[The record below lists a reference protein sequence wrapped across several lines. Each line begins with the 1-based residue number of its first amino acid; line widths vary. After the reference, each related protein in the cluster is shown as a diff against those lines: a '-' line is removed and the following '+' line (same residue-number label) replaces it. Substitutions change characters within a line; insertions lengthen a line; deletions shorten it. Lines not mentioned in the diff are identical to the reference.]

1 MPGPQT
7 LCSISAR
14 PTQDAHAQGSRLLGF
29 RIVASACLTKVLG
42 TL

>member
-7 LCSISAR
+7 LCSVSAR
-14 PTQDAHAQGSRLLGF
+14 LTQDAHAQGLLGLGL
-29 RIVASACLTKVLG
+29 RIVASACLTKLLG